1 MRFVRGSQAFG
12 PVLLRGRRRLRGGFS
27 SAVAGANVRG
37 KLRPVQDGPAL
48 GRSGALGRGDLGIR
62 GRKFGLSGV
71 EWAGSIRS
79 RALLFGRRSLRLGF
93 GRRLSRLDC
102 RICGPEVP
110 TALWALPELLRRP
123 RVFRP
128 RVLQVHLAAAPL
140 AAHADVWVVHGET
153 DCSVLSK

>member
-12 PVLLRGRRRLRGGFS
+12 LSLLRGTSGLMVGCSWRLLVRFYRRC
-27 SAVAGANVRG
+27 
-37 KLRPVQDGPAL
+37 
-48 GRSGALGRGDLGIR
+48 DL
-62 GRKFGLSGV
+62 F
-71 EWAGSIRS
+71 
-79 RALLFGRRSLRLGF
+79 FGRCSLRLGF
-93 GRRLSRLDC
+93 GRWLSWLD
-102 RICGPEVP
+102 RWICGPEVP

-128 RVLQVHLAAAPL
+128 GVFQVHLAAASL